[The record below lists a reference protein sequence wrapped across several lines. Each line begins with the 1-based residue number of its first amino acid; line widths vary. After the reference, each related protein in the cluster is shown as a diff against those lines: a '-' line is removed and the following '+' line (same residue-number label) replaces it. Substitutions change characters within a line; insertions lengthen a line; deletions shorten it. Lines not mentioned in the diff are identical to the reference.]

1 MRIATDRSLSACI
14 HLHHHPVAVADR
26 GLAPGISP
34 SVSTRFTCVTSR
46 HSSATATNVGPNEI
60 VIDSPSTQR
69 CAVASPGRTVAKARE
84 VTHLA
89 RLSHGH
95 SAGSVQNP
103 VKAS

>member
-1 MRIATDRSLSACI
+1 MCHQPAFIGHRNRDR
-14 HLHHHPVAVADR
+14 
-26 GLAPGISP
+26 
-34 SVSTRFTCVTSR
+34 
-46 HSSATATNVGPNEI
+46 PNEI

-69 CAVASPGRTVAKARE
+69 CAVASTGRTAAKARE